1 MLKLLMVGA
10 GGIGSYYAAR
20 LLESG
25 HRVVLTARGAH
36 LDALVSNGLK
46 VHYGGEGTD
55 SSSRGLQPPAIGRPI
70 PS

>member
-46 VHYGGEGTD
+46 VHYGGGN
-55 SSSRGLQPPAIGRPI
+55 
-70 PS
+70 